1 MNFTTGSGIKSIVK
15 LLRMCRSLKPG
26 QVELTWRRRRP
37 SSRVAAAE
45 RKLRLVN
52 DAQAKTFDI
61 RCVECSQC
69 DRKIVLE
76 GDGDYNIAKW
86 DEHKAECPGQLG

>member
-1 MNFTTGSGIKSIVK
+1 MNFTTGNGIKSIVK
-15 LLRMCRSLKPG
+15 PLRMCRFVKPM
-26 QVELTWRRRRP
+26 QAELTLRRRRP
-37 SSRVAAAE
+37 SSRVATAE

-52 DAQAKTFDI
+52 DAQAKTFDT

-76 GDGDYNIAKW
+76 GDGDYNITKW
-86 DEHKAECPGQLG
+86 DEHKAECPGQPG